1 MATVV
6 NVHEAK
12 TQLSKLLV
20 EVANGTEIVIAR
32 NGTPCA
38 RLLAIPARQP
48 RLGTMRN
55 SWPPLDI
62 DFFAPLDE
70 DELADWHS

>member
-1 MATVV
+1 MTTVV

-12 TQLSKLLV
+12 TQLSKLLAA
-20 EVANGTEIVIAR
+20 VADGSDVVIAR

-38 RLLAIPARQP
+38 RLFAIPERQP
-48 RLGTMRN
+48 RLGTMRD
-55 SWPPLDI
+55 SWPSLET